1 LPPVVAETH
10 SLSRSDAPRILAP
23 AFVAVVLFF
32 GAWTLLHFG
41 FYSHDHVIDTPVYQH
56 YGDEIWHGKVPYRD
70 FAVEYPPGALP
81 MFALPGL
88 AKPAKGQVVS
98 SEFKAA
104 FETTMWL
111 CGVAVLFATAIALRA
126 LRADRRHL
134 WAALGFAALAP
145 LAIGSVILSRF
156 DLWPVAFVAAALAAL
171 LSGRLRLGNGLLGLG
186 IAVKIF
192 PAVLVPLGIT
202 YAWRR
207 QGRREAL
214 VCAGIVC
221 AAVAAVFAP
230 FVAIAPGGVWHSLTG
245 QLTRPLQI
253 ESLGS
258 ALLIA
263 AHHAWGYEITMA
275 SSHGSQNL
283 VGHAPDVA
291 AAVLSVVQVVALLAV
306 WAAFAR
312 GPATRERLVLASGA
326 AIAAF
331 IGLSK
336 VLSPQFLIWLIP
348 VVPLVRGRRGLW
360 SSGLLGLSLVLTQVW
375 FPFRYWKLVNDFE
388 PAASWL
394 VLSRDVALLGLFT
407 VLLLPLVH
415 ERGDARELVA
425 DEARPAQRTRLVE
438 G

>member
-1 LPPVVAETH
+1 
-10 SLSRSDAPRILAP
+10 
-23 AFVAVVLFF
+23 
-32 GAWTLLHFG
+32 
-41 FYSHDHVIDTPVYQH
+41 
-56 YGDEIWHGKVPYRD
+56 
-70 FAVEYPPGALP
+70 
-81 MFALPGL
+81 
-88 AKPAKGQVVS
+88 
-98 SEFKAA
+98 
-104 FETTMWL
+104 
-111 CGVAVLFATAIALRA
+111 
-126 LRADRRHL
+126 
-134 WAALGFAALAP
+134 
-145 LAIGSVILSRF
+145 VILSRF

-291 AAVLSVVQVVALLAV
+291 ATVLSVVQVVALLAV